1 MATRDI
7 LALGGA
13 DDRTRSTHAGLVVI
27 HTVAALP
34 VVAPLGGIRPA
45 LGTNPIAFGFPTDG
59 DRVVINKGSRATWE
73 PTCSSGPVSARRS
86 QQVSRSGPRQTGTAE
101 IRIPGERSYAT
112 RARSCARGDR
122 DRSEDRQYAR
132 TPRRRRPLSRR
143 LKATPRPIRNRL
155 ASDARWR
162 HRSPPSNESLSP

>member
-34 VVAPLGGIRPA
+34 VVAPLVGTRPA
-45 LGTNPIAFGFPTDG
+45 LGTNPIAFDFPTDG

-101 IRIPGERSYAT
+101 IRVPGERSYAT
-112 RARSCARGDR
+112 RARLVREGI

-132 TPRRRRPLSRR
+132 TPRRRRPRSRR
-143 LKATPRPIRNRL
+143 LKTTPRPIRNRL